1 MSRLADQT
9 DDSTRKFHSNAH
21 FVKSN
26 RKSLNLIDQSGIRY
40 SCCVPVQIVRMF
52 QNSGYLAASLSEEV
66 CRYFC
71 DDRCFFESYGMACL
85 EMI

>member
-1 MSRLADQT
+1 MSRLTDQI
-9 DDSTRKFHSNAH
+9 DDSTRKFHSDAH

-40 SCCVPVQIVRMF
+40 SRCVPVQIVRMF
-52 QNSGYLAASLSEEV
+52 QNFGCLAVLSEEV

-71 DDRCFFESYGMACL
+71 DDRYFFESYGMTCL

>member
-26 RKSLNLIDQSGIRY
+26 RKSLNLIDQSDIRY

-52 QNSGYLAASLSEEV
+52 
-66 CRYFC
+66 
-71 DDRCFFESYGMACL
+71 
-85 EMI
+85 

>member
-1 MSRLADQT
+1 MSRMTDQT
-9 DDSTRKFHSNAH
+9 DDSTRKFHSDAH

-26 RKSLNLIDQSGIRY
+26 RKSLNLIDQSGICYIR
-40 SCCVPVQIVRMF
+40 CVPVQIVRMF
-52 QNSGYLAASLSEEV
+52 QNFGCFAVLSEEI

-71 DDRCFFESYGMACL
+71 DDRCFFESYGMTYL

>member
-1 MSRLADQT
+1 MFRLTDQT
-9 DDSTRKFHSNAH
+9 DDSTRKFHSDTH

-26 RKSLNLIDQSGIRY
+26 RKSLNLIDHSGIRC
-40 SCCVPVQIVRMF
+40 SRCVPVQIVRIF
-52 QNSGYLAASLSEEV
+52 QNFGCLAVLSGEV

-71 DDRCFFESYGMACL
+71 DDRCFFESYGMTCL